1 MDRSMKLSCLD
12 ELKALKAMFFYKKAI
27 YHLAALEFAEAA
39 VAYEA
44 SQQIYKAAGRRSL
57 GPSMAMKAAQ
67 CYIISDKP
75 GSKENIE
82 RMVAEVTTYKE
93 MDKSNWGSP
102 DRQSFR
108 EHSEYEDLFG
118 GNNGDDSVL
127 QKQKAS
133 WSLLK
138 IAAGMT
144 IVQRC
149 TIWMSPEEALTFA
162 KMIDE
167 MGFESNPDDAL
178 LAHASIALMH
188 SHQHSIGLGI
198 ARCKKALKLSSQV
211 GEPTRKF
218 GTIQMLHNLAGHFYV
233 LKGKIQLAQD
243 SLASAELNVTKDVV
257 LHHYLSFKNSQLR
270 SKIKT
275 TIEEEFEK
283 LYVPAGKVAV
293 ITIESQDSSRF
304 NVGWDWFLQDRD
316 IDFNVRFKPKGGKYQ
331 RDIVKKTRQT
341 AESRHV
347 EGSFASEGGEGGDI
361 LELTFSNKYSFLRGK
376 TIIYKLDFPT
386 NAKKN
391 ISL

>member
-1 MDRSMKLSCLD
+1 
-12 ELKALKAMFFYKKAI
+12 
-27 YHLAALEFAEAA
+27 
-39 VAYEA
+39 
-44 SQQIYKAAGRRSL
+44 
-57 GPSMAMKAAQ
+57 MAMKAAQ

-82 RMVAEVTTYKE
+82 RMIAEVTTYKE

-167 MGFESNPDDAL
+167 MGYESNPDDAL

-198 ARCKKALKLSSQV
+198 AR
-211 GEPTRKF
+211 
-218 GTIQMLHNLAGHFYV
+218 
-233 LKGKIQLAQD
+233 
-243 SLASAELNVTKDVV
+243 
-257 LHHYLSFKNSQLR
+257 
-270 SKIKT
+270 
-275 TIEEEFEK
+275 
-283 LYVPAGKVAV
+283 
-293 ITIESQDSSRF
+293 
-304 NVGWDWFLQDRD
+304 
-316 IDFNVRFKPKGGKYQ
+316 
-331 RDIVKKTRQT
+331 
-341 AESRHV
+341 
-347 EGSFASEGGEGGDI
+347 
-361 LELTFSNKYSFLRGK
+361 
-376 TIIYKLDFPT
+376 
-386 NAKKN
+386 
-391 ISL
+391 